1 MRSFPTIKHHS
12 SSIFPELMFLIVFGL
27 MVSPAVPACADTT
40 AAGSPSSSDGSGS
53 KLLNGSAEDKER
65 MQQSVKLF
73 LDPPTRPPA
82 PKFQPTPPPPPLVPL
97 SGSVTGQP
105 PLGGTVVGHPPLS
118 GGTSFIPVPLPRPH
132 FVAPLWGTAVPPP
145 FRPPFRP
152 MFVPPAP
159 PRWNYTLTPRNGIM
173 TWSPGYSTAIV
184 PPSHFSSLETN
195 LNWSNKNVNAS
206 RIGLQQ
212 PPAMPQ
218 LKAIEMTLPEAKVP
232 PPANWDEWYERVAHA
247 IYGQWKQQTAVGP
260 GTSTVLITA
269 YRTHDVDC
277 KIEDFTPAADVK
289 RDLNAETRFRDASLR
304 SVSSLSRDPLW
315 EFPVSQ
321 KTPKMIVFDMQFKH
335 GVGEAAGC
343 EVVHI
348 HDNKTPSAQQD
359 GSDGKGLSDAA
370 KGEQLAADLGMKV
383 SPGPSE
389 DKRKALLGSIAV
401 AKEKGIGITTYVAA
415 FKALD
420 QSVTSGAA
428 EADITEK
435 VASLQST
442 LDEQFKRSDIMK
454 TEQLGPPVAGSHW
467 HTRPPNPFM
476 HRGLRARRAGQ

>member
-1 MRSFPTIKHHS
+1 
-12 SSIFPELMFLIVFGL
+12 
-27 MVSPAVPACADTT
+27 
-40 AAGSPSSSDGSGS
+40 
-53 KLLNGSAEDKER
+53 LNGSAEDKEH

-73 LDPPTRPPA
+73 LDPPARPPA
-82 PKFQPTPPPPPLVPL
+82 PLFQPTPPTPPRLPL
-97 SGSVTGQP
+97 SGTASVQP
-105 PLGGTVVGHPPLS
+105 PLS
-118 GGTSFIPVPLPRPH
+118 SGTSYTPVPIARPR
-132 FVAPLWGTAVPPP
+132 FVPYNPPPLWGTAVPPP

-152 MFVPPAP
+152 MFVPPP
-159 PRWNYTLTPRNGIM
+159 QPRWNYTLTPRNGIM
-173 TWSPGYSTAIV
+173 TWGPGYSTAIV

-195 LNWSNKNVNAS
+195 LNWSNQKVNAN

-218 LKAIEMTLPEAKVP
+218 LKAIEMTLPEAKVA

-247 IYGQWKQQTAVGP
+247 IYGQWKQQSAVGP
-260 GTSTVLITA
+260 GNATVLITA

-315 EFPVSQ
+315 EFPIGQ
-321 KTPKMIVFDMQFKH
+321 NQPKKIVFDMQFKH

-343 EVVHI
+343 EVVHM
-348 HDNKTPSAQQD
+348 HDIKAIGAQQEGGD
-359 GSDGKGLSDAA
+359 GNKQSDAER
-370 KGEQLAADLGMKV
+370 GEQLAAALGMTV
-383 SPGPSE
+383 SPGPCQ
-389 DKRKALLGSIAV
+389 DKRKALLSNIGL
-401 AKEKGIGITTYVAA
+401 AKEKGIGVTTYVAA
-415 FKALD
+415 FKAVD

-428 EADITEK
+428 EADIAEK

-454 TEQLGPPVAGSHW
+454 TEQLGPPVKGYRAPASVY
-467 HTRPPNPFM
+467 RRNPG
-476 HRGLRARRAGQ
+476 RSRRAFNRSRS